1 MLVTYISI
9 KIWVQ
14 HPKRSKKALP
24 PKNLLTFQTTTISF
38 GTSLR
43 NVGCSCIEVALSS
56 NWFCMSLP
64 GYPKS
69 QRPHSAPWSSQLLP
83 VYGAPVPVFQRWPLR
98 KLRYSQLY
106 HKHLDLFS
114 KLIFCRG
121 FLLGVSNCDD
131 VFVKNSGLDPNVF
144 SYKRINWSEE
154 TWSLGIWNQ
163 NYCRA
168 KRQNRSG
175 WN

>member
-1 MLVTYISI
+1 MNQTCETIYYIFSMLVTYISI

-106 HKHLDLFS
+106 HKHLDLFFEVDFLPWIFVGCF
-114 KLIFCRG
+114 KL
-121 FLLGVSNCDD
+121 
-131 VFVKNSGLDPNVF
+131 
-144 SYKRINWSEE
+144 
-154 TWSLGIWNQ
+154 
-163 NYCRA
+163 
-168 KRQNRSG
+168 
-175 WN
+175 